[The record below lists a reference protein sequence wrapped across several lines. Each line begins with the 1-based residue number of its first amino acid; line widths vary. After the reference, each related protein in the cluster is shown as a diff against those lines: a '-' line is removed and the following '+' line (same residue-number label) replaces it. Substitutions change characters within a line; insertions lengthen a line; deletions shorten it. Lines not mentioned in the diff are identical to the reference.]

1 MRLGNV
7 EVIIQKDKFGSPAGG
22 SDDGHVGGMS
32 GFGGMLATGVGGGG
46 GVTAAVFDL
55 NDLAQELDQDEFDG
69 INMMN
74 GEYKTP

>member
-7 EVIIQKDKFGSPAGG
+7 DVVIHKDKLVGSPVGG
-22 SDDGHVGGMS
+22 SVDGHVVGGMS
-32 GFGGMLATGVGGGG
+32 GFGGMLATGVGVGGG
-46 GVTAAVFDL
+46 GVTGAVFDL

-74 GEYKTP
+74 GE

>member
-7 EVIIQKDKFGSPAGG
+7 DVVIQKNKLGSPVGG

-32 GFGGMLATGVGGGG
+32 GFGGMMATGGGG
-46 GVTAAVFDL
+46 GVGVTGTVFDM

-74 GEYKTP
+74 GK